1 MKYKVRITKQPKY
14 QDGGSRTLGDFS
26 NLTEDQLE
34 NGLVYGFRPEPE
46 IQLEHPLN
54 NIERLSDVSAPL
66 IPVSKPEIRGIS
78 VDIPSSVSKS
88 KYTGVSIVDYL
99 KSIGLPSSFKYRK
112 ELAKINNIKN
122 YTGTAAQNLKLLS
135 IINNEI
141 VNNTETDYPKI
152 NTPRVNTQ
160 KKSVKQIRPNQNI
173 KITNAGLYNVVP
185 TDAKR
190 KPFQSEVT
198 FGASGPIKI
207 NGKYVGSKIDPY
219 VYEKNLAAT
228 AALVASPYLARFLIP
243 SVSYYKLLREL
254 PKPKLR
260 ELPEPRN
267 LPTAP
272 PRGWT
277 TGSGLKSPGFPFY
290 QYGGDMMMQQQGGN
304 PEEQIMQVIQAYAQQ
319 SGVDPETILLQLQKM
334 QPEEQQ
340 QVIMQMYQELQGG
353 ESQNYDMGYD
363 TPMAAYGGQMGYGL
377 DLGARRLWMNQ
388 DDDESSQIN
397 DTIEEVP
404 REEANIEAEGGETA
418 MIPYKE
424 GGDAYMH
431 KKIKGKRHTEGGVP
445 LNVPEGTF
453 IFSDTK
459 KMKLG
464 GSVLK
469 LFGKSEKST
478 KKFTPATLAKQYNID
493 KYISILN
500 DSKSDPIKKRTAE
513 LMIQNYEKK
522 LAQLA
527 LVQEGKKGFPQGIPQ
542 VSQSYYQQMMQAQ
555 QGEEQEMQQEVPQQ
569 TQAMYGMGFK
579 YGGGLQK
586 FQGDKGSS
594 EFRGVPY
601 AYNEP
606 MYTTNDFSG
615 RQDEDE
621 DLKENEESNEF
632 QRPSLTLRTT
642 PKTNSY
648 DITMPESNVPSFK
661 PFNSFDFQSQL
672 GKNQERID
680 KLGQSGLLSEEERN
694 FTDENG
700 NIIGSNVMYHNYTK
714 NHPYTFNFNL
724 QKNKD
729 FKEKDY
735 VYNHNTPYGWTT
747 PDKLNMLNS
756 MINLASVRR
765 STPFEPTV
773 QFQRPQ
779 TYYTDPSR
787 ALAANAEQMN
797 AARQAAGMFAGP
809 QSRYSFNAGQ
819 FGKNAADIIGQYA
832 MQNVGLGNQ
841 AAQQNAAI
849 TNQQIQYDAQRAKRL
864 YDAGI
869 IDFQQYQN
877 AMRQARA
884 AVVQSYAQ
892 GDTNA
897 VDMYNTREIRSP
909 YFTTDL
915 KGRVKWRGPDSAKQ
929 FYNSQNDQKNNFAS
943 LYQDA
948 VKSAEEQNFSN
959 DKQGRKEKQ
968 EYINSY
974 MRHHTA

>member
-46 IQLEHPLN
+46 IQQLEHPLN

-66 IPVSKPEIRGIS
+66 IPVSKPEMRGIS
-78 VDIPSSVSKS
+78 VAIPSSVSKS
-88 KYTGVSIVDYL
+88 KYNGVSIVDYL
-99 KSIGLPSSFKYRK
+99 NSIGLPSSFKYRK
-112 ELAKINNIKN
+112 ELAKINNIEN
-122 YTGTAAQNLKLLS
+122 YTGTAAQNKQLISILDNLKHNF
-135 IINNEI
+135 IDFGKNKP
-141 VNNTETDYPKI
+141 V
-152 NTPRVNTQ
+152 
-160 KKSVKQIRPNQNI
+160 VKN
-173 KITNAGLYNVVP
+173 NVVRHVGANNNAEMADIA
-185 TDAKR
+185 TNRLRYFANQKEMADIADKR
-190 KPFQSEVT
+190 LNYYRFKPQIPVAFDSYIQ
-198 FGASGPIKI
+198 GAPQKFIKQ
-207 NGKYVGSKIDPY
+207 
-219 VYEKNLAAT
+219 E
-228 AALVASPYLARFLIP
+228 
-243 SVSYYKLLREL
+243 
-254 PKPKLR
+254 
-260 ELPEPRN
+260 
-267 LPTAP
+267 
-272 PRGWT
+272 
-277 TGSGLKSPGFPFY
+277 
-290 QYGGDMMMQQQGGN
+290 GGEQDDQQQVL
-304 PEEQIMQVIQAYAQQ
+304 QVIQAYAQQ

-340 QVIMQMYQELQGG
+340 QVIMQMYQELQGS
-353 ESQNYDMGYD
+353 ESQNSDMGYD
-363 TPMAAYGGQMGYGL
+363 TPTAAYGGQMGYGL

-459 KMKLG
+459 KMKIG

-469 LFGKSEKST
+469 LFGKSDKSS

-569 TQAMYGMGFK
+569 AQAMYGMGFK

-615 RQDEDE
+615 IQDEDE

-632 QRPSLTLRTT
+632 QRPSLTLTRT
-642 PKTNSY
+642 PKTNPY

-672 GKNQERID
+672 IKNQERID
-680 KLGQSGLLSEEERN
+680 KLGQSGLISEEKRN

-700 NIIGSNVMYHNYTK
+700 NIIGSNVMYHNYEK
-714 NHPYTFNFNL
+714 NHPYTFNFNP

-735 VYNHNTPYGWTT
+735 VYNNNTPYGWTT
-747 PDKLNMLNS
+747 PDLLNTAGSFLDMKS
-756 MINLASVRR
+756 IRR
-765 STPFEPTV
+765 PTPFEPTV

-779 TYYTDPSR
+779 TYYTNPSR
-787 ALAANAEQMN
+787 ALAAIAEQAN
-797 AARQAAGMFAGP
+797 ASRQARAMFAG
-809 QSRYSFNAGQ
+809 SAASIYGSNAEQ
-819 FGKNAADIIGQYA
+819 FGKNQADIIGQYT

-841 AAQQNAAI
+841 ASAQNTAI
-849 TNQQIQYDAQRAKRL
+849 NNQQIQYDAQRAKRL
-864 YDAGI
+864 YDAGVI
-869 IDFQQYQN
+869 GEQQYQN

-892 GDTNA
+892 GETHA

-943 LYQDA
+943 LYESA

-974 MRHHTA
+974 MRHHTT

>member
-1 MKYKVRITKQPKY
+1 MKYKVRITKQPRY
-14 QDGGSRTLGDFS
+14 QT
-26 NLTEDQLE
+26 
-34 NGLVYGFRPEPE
+34 
-46 IQLEHPLN
+46 
-54 NIERLSDVSAPL
+54 
-66 IPVSKPEIRGIS
+66 
-78 VDIPSSVSKS
+78 
-88 KYTGVSIVDYL
+88 
-99 KSIGLPSSFKYRK
+99 
-112 ELAKINNIKN
+112 
-122 YTGTAAQNLKLLS
+122 
-135 IINNEI
+135 
-141 VNNTETDYPKI
+141 
-152 NTPRVNTQ
+152 
-160 KKSVKQIRPNQNI
+160 
-173 KITNAGLYNVVP
+173 
-185 TDAKR
+185 
-190 KPFQSEVT
+190 
-198 FGASGPIKI
+198 
-207 NGKYVGSKIDPY
+207 
-219 VYEKNLAAT
+219 
-228 AALVASPYLARFLIP
+228 
-243 SVSYYKLLREL
+243 
-254 PKPKLR
+254 
-260 ELPEPRN
+260 
-267 LPTAP
+267 
-272 PRGWT
+272 
-277 TGSGLKSPGFPFY
+277 
-290 QYGGDMMMQQQGGN
+290 GGDMMMQQQGGN
-304 PEEQIMQVIQAYAQQ
+304 PEEQIMQVIQAYAQK
-319 SGVDPETILLQLQKM
+319 SGVDPKAILLQLQKM

-340 QVIMQMYQELQGG
+340 QALIQMYQELQGG

-404 REEANIEAEGGETA
+404 REDANIEAEGGETA

-459 KMKLG
+459 KMKIG

-569 TQAMYGMGFK
+569 AQAMYGMGFK

-615 RQDEDE
+615 RQYNKTSESTLPE
-621 DLKENEESNEF
+621 IKIPDLEMEKPEYLDKPKKPFQFNDIYGPTFVQPESKSIDPSTVSHTDPNIRAIEYEPWNESKKEEKNKENKYI
-632 QRPSLTLRTT
+632 TT
-642 PKTNSY
+642 NY
-648 DITMPESNVPSFK
+648 
-661 PFNSFDFQSQL
+661 
-672 GKNQERID
+672 
-680 KLGQSGLLSEEERN
+680 
-694 FTDENG
+694 
-700 NIIGSNVMYHNYTK
+700 NI
-714 NHPYTFNFNL
+714 
-724 QKNKD
+724 
-729 FKEKDY
+729 
-735 VYNHNTPYGWTT
+735 PYGWTT

-849 TNQQIQYDAQRAKRL
+849 NNQQIQYDAQRAKRL
-864 YDAGI
+864 YDAGVI
-869 IDFQQYQN
+869 GEQQYQN

-884 AVVQSYAQ
+884 AVLQSYTQ
-892 GDTNA
+892 GDANA
-897 VDMYNTREIRSP
+897 STLYNINKTTSEDYFIDPSNQRITFRSP
-909 YFTTDL
+909 QARDNYFTNKRAVASSKTIPSIQEL
-915 KGRVKWRGPDSAKQ
+915 IKLSNETNIPL
-929 FYNSQNDQKNNFAS
+929 SQYIEYYKAMAKNNS
-943 LYQDA
+943 STD
-948 VKSAEEQNFSN
+948 
-959 DKQGRKEKQ
+959 DKEDQV
-968 EYINSY
+968 
-974 MRHHTA
+974 